1 MVVILLH
8 CAQLN
13 ALDGYCCARGAIFSI
28 YIYSWLLID
37 NIDDNKYCQRCR
49 RVGCEPAVQT
59 RSVAV
64 DVAPGKGGRSRSAE
78 YGFSITAPLPLH
90 TEIAACPAHR
100 AQPLAHKARE
110 IGGSCDGRIP
120 SQNAGQTVD
129 LAVLH
134 ALKILDCAWGRETR
148 YNSVRSIRWHCS
160 ICCDAN
166 RGLTEVRGAGY

>member
-1 MVVILLH
+1 MSH
-8 CAQLN
+8 CTYGRCITA
-13 ALDGYCCARGAIFSI
+13 AID
-28 YIYSWLLID
+28 SWLLID
-37 NIDDNKYCQRCR
+37 NIDDNKYCKRCR
-49 RVGCEPAVQT
+49 RIGCESAVQT

-64 DVAPGKGGRSRSAE
+64 DVAPGKGGRSRSAK
-78 YGFSITAPLPLH
+78 YGLSITAPLPLS
-90 TEIAACPAHR
+90 TEIAACRAHK

-160 ICCDAN
+160 MLRCKSRLD
-166 RGLTEVRGAGY
+166 